1 MIVQKNIIIYI
12 NYFFSFIGSISFLVI
27 ANFLELK
34 NLEKYILILS
44 ISTVFASII
53 YSSSIKSKLEDNI
66 IKISF
71 TKNTIKILSILL
83 LLIIFYLIFKENYF
97 LAIFFI
103 TTVMYEFC
111 FNLFAI
117 SFIKRNKSLN
127 HSKFLLITSI
137 LKNLSLSIFV
147 FTSDLLSIVL
157 IFYILYVLIFL
168 FFFKKLKI
176 FFQPNNKSFN
186 IKDFF
191 YILSGSLIFQIDKI
205 LGESL
210 LSRNEY
216 VTYFLI
222 FKFASSFQIIGNLL
236 TQPIRNNLIS
246 IEKVSKEIIKHL
258 NKFTSILIILLLF
271 SNFVF
276 LILKEL
282 PFFNNYI
289 FEINYMNILIFN
301 FLSLAIITHIYNGF
315 YIDSL
320 FINNFSKVLLNINL
334 FIIFFILSSLF
345 FLKYLIVWSFVMF
358 LAQIMLLLL
367 SFINYKKY
375 VRQ

>member
-1 MIVQKNIIIYI
+1 MIIQKNTTIYI

-71 TKNTIKILSILL
+71 TKDTIKILSILL
-83 LLIIFYLIFKENYF
+83 LFIIFYLIFKENYF

-103 TTVMYEFC
+103 STVIYEFC

-117 SFIKRNKSLN
+117 SFIKRNNSLD
-127 HSKFLLITSI
+127 HSKFLLLTSI
-137 LKNLSLSIFV
+137 LKNLCLCIFV
-147 FTSDLLSIVL
+147 FTFDLLKIVL
-157 IFYILYVLIFL
+157 IFYILYSLIFL

-176 FFQPNNKSFN
+176 FFKRNNKSFN

-205 LGESL
+205 LGESF

-216 VTYFLI
+216 ITYFLI
-222 FKFASSFQIIGNLL
+222 FKFASLFQIIGNLL

-246 IEKVSKEIIKHL
+246 IEKVSKEVIKQL
-258 NKFTSILIILLLF
+258 NRFTVLLIILLLS
-271 SNFVF
+271 SNFMFV
-276 LILKEL
+276 ILNEL
-282 PFFNNYI
+282 VFFNNYI
-289 FEINYMNILIFN
+289 FEINYKNIFIFN

-315 YIDSL
+315 YLDSL
-320 FINNFSKVLLNINL
+320 FINNFSKVLFKINL
-334 FIIFFILSSLF
+334 FIIFFILLSLF
-345 FLKYLIVWSFVMF
+345 FFKYLILWSFVMF

-367 SFINYKKY
+367 SFINYQKY
-375 VRQ
+375 VR

>member
-83 LLIIFYLIFKENYF
+83 SFIFFYLIFKGNYF

-103 TTVMYEFC
+103 STVIYEFC

-127 HSKFLLITSI
+127 HSKFLLLTSI

-147 FTSDLLSIVL
+147 FTFDLLKIVL

-210 LSRNEY
+210 LSRNDY

-258 NKFTSILIILLLF
+258 NKFTTILIVLLLF

-282 PFFNNYI
+282 AFFNNYI

-358 LAQIMLLLL
+358 LAQTMLLLL
-367 SFINYKKY
+367 SFINYQKY
-375 VRQ
+375 VR

>member
-367 SFINYKKY
+367 SFINYQKY

>member
-1 MIVQKNIIIYI
+1 ML
-12 NYFFSFIGSISFLVI
+12 SFIF
-27 ANFLELK
+27 
-34 NLEKYILILS
+34 
-44 ISTVFASII
+44 
-53 YSSSIKSKLEDNI
+53 
-66 IKISF
+66 
-71 TKNTIKILSILL
+71 
-83 LLIIFYLIFKENYF
+83 FYLIFKGNYF

-103 TTVMYEFC
+103 STVIYEFC

-127 HSKFLLITSI
+127 HSKFLLLTSI

-147 FTSDLLSIVL
+147 FTFDLLKIVL

-210 LSRNEY
+210 LSRNDY

-258 NKFTSILIILLLF
+258 NKFTTILIVLLLF

-282 PFFNNYI
+282 AFFNNYI

-358 LAQIMLLLL
+358 LAQTMLLLL
-367 SFINYKKY
+367 SFINYQKY

>member
-1 MIVQKNIIIYI
+1 MMDKKNITIYI

-27 ANFLELK
+27 ANILELK

-66 IKISF
+66 IKINF
-71 TKNTIKILSILL
+71 TKNTLKLISILL
-83 LLIIFYLIFKENYF
+83 LIVIIYLTFRKNYF

-103 TTVMYEFC
+103 STVIYEFC

-117 SFIKRNKSLN
+117 SFIKRNNSLN
-127 HSKFLLITSI
+127 HSRFLILTSI
-137 LKNLSLSIFV
+137 FKNLSLFIFI
-147 FTSDLLSIVL
+147 FTFDLLKIVL
-157 IFYILYVLIFL
+157 IFYILFSLLFL
-168 FFFKKLKI
+168 FFFKKLQI
-176 FFQPNNKSFN
+176 VFQPNNKSFN

-205 LGESL
+205 LGESF
-210 LSRNEY
+210 LSRNDY
-216 VTYFLI
+216 ITYFLI
-222 FKFASSFQIIGNLL
+222 FKFASLFQIVGNLL

-246 IEKVSKEIIKHL
+246 IEKISKEIIKQL
-258 NKFTSILIILLLF
+258 NRFTVLLIILLVL
-271 SNFVF
+271 SNFMFV
-276 LILKEL
+276 ILNEL
-282 PFFNNYI
+282 VFFNNYI
-289 FEINYMNILIFN
+289 FEINYINILIFN

-315 YIDSL
+315 YLDSL
-320 FINNFSKVLLNINL
+320 FINNFSKILFKINI
-334 FIIFFILSSLF
+334 FIIFFIILSLF
-345 FLKYLIVWSFVMF
+345 FLKYLIVWSFVML

-367 SFINYKKY
+367 SFINYQKY

>member
-83 LLIIFYLIFKENYF
+83 SFIFFYLIFKGNYF

-103 TTVMYEFC
+103 STVIYEFC

-127 HSKFLLITSI
+127 HSKFLLLTSI

-147 FTSDLLSIVL
+147 FTFDLLKIVL

-210 LSRNEY
+210 LSRNDY

-258 NKFTSILIILLLF
+258 NKFTTILIVLLLF

-282 PFFNNYI
+282 DFFNNYI

-358 LAQIMLLLL
+358 LAQTMLLLL
-367 SFINYKKY
+367 SFINYQKY

>member
-83 LLIIFYLIFKENYF
+83 SFIFFYLIFKGNYF

-103 TTVMYEFC
+103 STVIYEFC

-127 HSKFLLITSI
+127 HSKFLLLTSI

-147 FTSDLLSIVL
+147 FTFDLLKIVL

-210 LSRNEY
+210 LSRNDY

-258 NKFTSILIILLLF
+258 NKFTTILIVLLLF

-282 PFFNNYI
+282 AFFNNYI

-358 LAQIMLLLL
+358 LAQTMLLLL
-367 SFINYKKY
+367 SFINYQKY